1 MGGHGIAGACDA
13 DRVIFVGIDAGG
25 TSTRVGLDGDGV
37 QAHWLLGSANP
48 ASTGGRFGDDIWLE
62 AGRLLAQAAPSA
74 RDWEVLI
81 GAADHSDGTLDR
93 SAACAT
99 ALAGQLPG
107 HGRIRVINDTAA
119 LLFGPA
125 LRGDGVVAVA
135 GTGSSIIARHAGRTT
150 QVYGLEFLLSDEGS
164 GYDVAVRAL
173 RAVVRAAQHLGPPT
187 SLLAAAEEHYGA
199 PIAAV
204 ARRLAVEASH
214 KQIVAAFAA
223 VVDREAGAGD
233 AVAIEVVLGA
243 ATALADGVRAAV
255 RQVGAD
261 VLDIVTVGSVITHS
275 RLFRERFDEQ
285 IAPVVRT
292 RHEAA
297 DGLATAM
304 WLAREEFASAPLP
317 LLEHRFGHPAGGQ

>member
-1 MGGHGIAGACDA
+1 
-13 DRVIFVGIDAGG
+13 
-25 TSTRVGLDGDGV
+25 
-37 QAHWLLGSANP
+37 
-48 ASTGGRFGDDIWLE
+48 
-62 AGRLLAQAAPSA
+62 
-74 RDWEVLI
+74 
-81 GAADHSDGTLDR
+81 
-93 SAACAT
+93 
-99 ALAGQLPG
+99 
-107 HGRIRVINDTAA
+107 
-119 LLFGPA
+119 
-125 LRGDGVVAVA
+125 
-135 GTGSSIIARHAGRTT
+135 
-150 QVYGLEFLLSDEGS
+150 
-164 GYDVAVRAL
+164 
-173 RAVVRAAQHLGPPT
+173 
-187 SLLAAAEEHYGA
+187 
-199 PIAAV
+199 V